1 MELVVAQGRTIRLPA
16 EFFAGDTPADPA
28 GPRVYVLDPNNQPVL
43 IKAVPDRT
51 APGIYHLDFNVA
63 PNAPLGVWTVRWT
76 AELDGRDVSGE
87 DSFEV
92 TAGPYARKVGAKPAP
107 SPAPQSPAPAAITSP
122 PATGEATTRGGK
134 LQKAKKTKR
143 QRTSE
148 QLDQPEVPAT
158 PATGQKRAGGKRNR
172 YLAIVLLIGVLAV
185 VAAAARASRD
195 EPTPIE
201 RSFQLADQAIRD
213 GNLDQAHSHYLDIV
227 LADPDNKIAYFDL
240 GMLAHFQNRGG
251 EAQDYYLRALKED
264 PNYLPALYN
273 LAVLKEALG
282 RTDEAVL
289 IYQKVLKNYPAN
301 AASHFNYGLILY
313 DKKGEQEEGR
323 RQIEEA
329 VRLDPTLAPRAA
341 EAFKD
346 EEPAPAPSPS
356 PSP

>member
-76 AELDGRDVSGE
+76 AELEGRDVSGE

-92 TAGPYARKVGAKPAP
+92 TAGPYARRVEANPAP
-107 SPAPQSPAPAAITSP
+107 SPARGAIASP
-122 PATGEATTRGGK
+122 PATRKEPTGATKRPRA
-134 LQKAKKTKR
+134 QKAKK
-143 QRTSE
+143 QRTGEESE
-148 QLDQPEVPAT
+148 PAAT
-158 PATGQKRAGGKRNR
+158 PAAQATGRKRAGGKRNR
-172 YLAIVLLIGVLAV
+172 YLSIVLLLGILAV

-213 GNLDQAHSHYLDIV
+213 GNLDQARSHYLDIV

-346 EEPAPAPSPS
+346 EEPAPAPSP
-356 PSP
+356 